1 MTRLDPKNVDHLEQL
16 IWAVWWLEAL

>member
-16 IWAVWWLEAL
+16 IWAVWWLEVL